1 MKINAEDVFFVT
13 EEGKQTTLVDFMQS
27 VLATMQM
34 LKIESVDASNILL
47 VDDNGDTLPLE
58 DSMWGCIN
66 AIEGLND
73 RLLDLETRKISK
85 PH

>member
-1 MKINAEDVFFVT
+1 MKVNAEDVFFVT
-13 EEGKQTTLVDFMQS
+13 EDGKKTTLVDFMQS

-47 VDDNGDTLPLE
+47 ADVNGDTMPLE

-66 AIEGLND
+66 AIEDLND
-73 RLLDLETRKISK
+73 RLIHLETRKISK